1 MYSLFRSL
9 DTGAE
14 AGTPLPTV
22 WRTLETAGIR
32 QYRGD
37 VSMVAGPPGSG
48 KSVLALQT
56 AIESGVPTLY
66 VSCDM
71 GPQLTAA
78 RSAAILTGRYIND
91 IREELSDNT
100 KRSAARVLLSDR
112 VHHVYMAH
120 ESRPSPE
127 KIEALGLAFGEL
139 WGHYPELIVIDNTMN
154 LFSGNENEWTG
165 LRELSHVMHYFAQD
179 WGSHV
184 MALHHVNL
192 AGMDPT
198 VPAPLGALKGQ
209 ISELP
214 ALILHIA
221 KWNGQLRI
229 AAVKNRNGNADP
241 SGRKYVTLTFDEPRG
256 TLRDPEPEP
265 LQTSWVPNTVPDWFA
280 QGVND

>member
-22 WRTLETAGIR
+22 WKTLEAAGMR
-32 QYRGD
+32 QFRGD

-48 KSVLALQT
+48 KSVLALQM
-56 AIESGVPTLY
+56 AIESKVPMLY

-78 RSAAILTGRYIND
+78 RSAAILTGRTINEV
-91 IREELSDNT
+91 RSELSDNRG
-100 KRSAARVLLSDR
+100 RSATRVLLSDR
-112 VHHVYMAH
+112 VDHVYMAH
-120 ESRPSPE
+120 ESRPTPE
-127 KIEALGLAFGEL
+127 KIQSLGLAFGEL
-139 WGHYPELIVIDNTMN
+139 WGHYPELITIDNTMN
-154 LFSGNENEWTG
+154 LFSGHENEWTG
-165 LRELSHVMHYFAQD
+165 LRELSHIMHFFAQD

-184 MALHHVNL
+184 MALHHINL
-192 AGMDPT
+192 AGLDPT

-221 KWNGQLRI
+221 KWQGKLRV

-241 SGRKYVTLTFDEPRG
+241 SGRTYVELDFNEARG
-256 TLRDPEPEP
+256 YLSDPEPKIE
-265 LQTSWVPNTVPDWFA
+265 TSWIPNTVPDWFA
-280 QGVND
+280 MGVND